1 MLYNLGLTMAYHC
14 ASNTDIS
21 SFLWY
26 AERDLCRSFDGVA
39 HCCTL
44 SLFGCLVLFFF
55 FFGINLC
62 ASWGAK
68 PHVALLV
75 KVTSKLCNDMSM
87 GPNTSNFY
95 PHSPKAVVA

>member
-1 MLYNLGLTMAYHC
+1 MAADPQSH
-14 ASNTDIS
+14 DS
-21 SFLWY
+21 S
-26 AERDLCRSFDGVA
+26 AVA
-39 HCCTL
+39 KESST
-44 SLFGCLVLFFF
+44 FFFF

-62 ASWGAK
+62 VSQGAK

-87 GPNTSNFY
+87 GPNTSDFY